1 LKLNPAKCSFRVKY
15 GKLLGFVVSSQ
26 GIEIDFDKIKA
37 IQTKVVKNAFWTW
50 HGKYKINSDRKNGS

>member
-1 LKLNPAKCSFRVKY
+1 
-15 GKLLGFVVSSQ
+15 VVSSQ

-37 IQTKVVKNAFWTW
+37 IQTKVVKNAFLTW

>member
-37 IQTKVVKNAFWTW
+37 IQTKVVKNAFLTW
-50 HGKYKINSDRKNGS
+50 HGKYKINSDRKNRS